1 MLEAV
6 NGCIDFGKRKFL
18 DYGSYAVTG
27 TKLQHEC
34 RGGWTSEWG
43 TGERTLPHNERE
55 RIQCDRFGNSSDC
68 VQAPLGSKCRNIRHP
83 LKRDGDSA
91 DDEIK
96 STRFRFQSFAIAGV
110 NNAMGAELGE
120 FVYFIGRGGKGCDL
134 ASPLIEK
141 LNCKVAKSASTDD
154 SDSIGRSNMKFK
166 DGTENCNATAKE
178 RACAGGGESIGKA
191 NRPSPVGS
199 HEIRESAMA
208 TYDSTLTATA

>member
-6 NGCIDFGKRKFL
+6 NGLIDFGKRKFL

-55 RIQCDRFGNSSDC
+55 RIEGDRLGNSSNS
-68 VQAPLGSKCRNIRHP
+68 VQATLWGKGCDIRHP
-83 LKRDGDSA
+83 LERDGDSA

-120 FVYFIGRGGKGCDL
+120 FVHFIGRG
-134 ASPLIEK
+134 
-141 LNCKVAKSASTDD
+141 
-154 SDSIGRSNMKFK
+154 
-166 DGTENCNATAKE
+166 
-178 RACAGGGESIGKA
+178 
-191 NRPSPVGS
+191 
-199 HEIRESAMA
+199 
-208 TYDSTLTATA
+208 